1 MMEEATLKKKICSIG
16 NQIFF
21 IFFMDTVI
29 HASISKNKVYH
40 FMTMSVVFYWNFTSN
55 LIKKTPLEVND
66 FLPSVKVKES
76 TTTPE

>member
-1 MMEEATLKKKICSIG
+1 
-16 NQIFF
+16 
-21 IFFMDTVI
+21 MDTVI

-76 TTTPE
+76 TTP